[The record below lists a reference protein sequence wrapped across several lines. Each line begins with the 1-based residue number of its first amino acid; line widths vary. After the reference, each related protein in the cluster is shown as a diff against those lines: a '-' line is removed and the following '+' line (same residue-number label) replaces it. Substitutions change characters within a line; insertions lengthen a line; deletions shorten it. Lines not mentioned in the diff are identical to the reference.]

1 MAGESHQADG
11 ESLNGEAKAWKHV
24 PAGSTGLTMNPPGNA
39 NQYAG
44 SQGEDQMEEQ
54 NALDLLALESE
65 LPSQEAGGDDG
76 KCR

>member
-11 ESLNGEAKAWKHV
+11 ESFHWEAKAWKKHV
-24 PAGSTGLTMNPPGNA
+24 PACAARLTMNPPGNA

-54 NALDLLALESE
+54 NALDLLALESK
-65 LPSQEAGGDDG
+65 LPSQ
-76 KCR
+76 